1 MTIWFDKYTKLLQI
15 VNRKNYKYY
24 IYKDLFDNYLIRDKR
39 NYSVLEFENKSKG
52 NNLKDR

>member
-1 MTIWFDKYTKLLQI
+1 VTIWFDKYTKLLQI